1 VLPIEERIRRYYP
14 GITRPLWREAFCA
27 YNQAPMQCGE
37 KTRLI
42 VRWSMAAQ
50 DYSEAVAK
58 LNSKWVGTP
67 PEKARLKILVNDTR
81 SVVKHAHLAFDNHVA
96 EHGC

>member
-1 VLPIEERIRRYYP
+1 
-14 GITRPLWREAFCA
+14 
-27 YNQAPMQCGE
+27 
-37 KTRLI
+37 
-42 VRWSMAAQ
+42 MAAQ

-58 LNSKWVGTP
+58 LNSKSVGTAQ
-67 PEKARLKILVNDTR
+67 EKAPLKIIVNDTH